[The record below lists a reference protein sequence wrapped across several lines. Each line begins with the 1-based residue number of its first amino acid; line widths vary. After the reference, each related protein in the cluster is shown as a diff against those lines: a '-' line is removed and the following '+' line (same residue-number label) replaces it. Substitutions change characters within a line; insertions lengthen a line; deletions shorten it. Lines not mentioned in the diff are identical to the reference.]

1 MSKRPHD
8 VTAQAVL
15 EFSRNLLKDLAE
27 NYGGECTLNELRV
40 MNQILRSHLV
50 GQSCYITELHK
61 LTGIPI
67 PTVSRSVANLQS
79 NGWLSAQQDP
89 DDGRKRIISLGPRS
103 LEQTWDDIN
112 GRVQWLNDFRE
123 HGLPD

>member
-1 MSKRPHD
+1 MSNTLHD
-8 VTAQAVL
+8 VTAQTIV

-40 MNQILRSHLV
+40 MNQMLRSHLV
-50 GQSCYITELHK
+50 GQSCYVTDLHK
-61 LTGIPI
+61 LTGIPM

-79 NGWLSAQQDP
+79 NGWLSVQQDS

-103 LEQTWDDIN
+103 LELTWDDIN
-112 GRVQWLNDFRE
+112 RRVQWIDDFRE
-123 HGLPD
+123 HGLPG